1 MGLRD
6 FTPKTETVSLPG
18 DDSFVVRG
26 LALEDITV
34 LVGAY
39 YDTAAKLFDK
49 YVSEAAVDTAN
60 AALPSAN
67 FGEGNMRGVVRDAL
81 KEAPAMLAEVIAR
94 AAGEPDLAPQVR
106 LLPLGT
112 QVAATEA
119 IIRLTLEAEGGMEKL
134 VETINK
140 VSSSLAGLGEDR
152 SR

>member
-6 FTPKTETVSLPG
+6 FTPTTETIPLPG

-34 LVGAY
+34 LVGNH
-39 YDTAAKLFDK
+39 YDTAARLFDK
-49 YVSEAAVDTAN
+49 YVSEAATDAAS

-67 FGEGNMRGVVRDAL
+67 FGEGDMRGVALDAL
-81 KEAPAMLAEVIAR
+81 KEAPTLLAEVIAR
-94 AAGEPDLAPQVR
+94 AADEPDLVAQVR
-106 LLPLGT
+106 LLPLGV
-112 QVAATEA
+112 QVAAVEA

-140 VSSSLAGLGEDR
+140 VTSSLAGLGEDR